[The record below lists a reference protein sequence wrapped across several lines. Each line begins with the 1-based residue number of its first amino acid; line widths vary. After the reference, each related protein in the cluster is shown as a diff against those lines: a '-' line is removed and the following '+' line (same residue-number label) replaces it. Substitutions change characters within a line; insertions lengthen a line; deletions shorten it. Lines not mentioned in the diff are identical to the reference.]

1 MTLEDETGIANLIVW
16 PKAFERLRAIVIGA
30 RFVAATGK
38 LQNESGVIHLI
49 VERMEDL
56 TPMLGLLS
64 REDPEA
70 DPFRI
75 RRSAVARRAA
85 PPGRPL
91 RPDAALLRPAPAADA
106 RAARSRPRPA
116 ERAEL
121 SLRRRHCQASKP
133 AYATSS
139 GVGARLSP
147 TIIARTR
154 FSRWRR
160 LASATPARWATTS
173 NAKPCA
179 IQECRCCA
187 PDEPQNASVVSA

>member
-30 RFVAATGK
+30 RFVVATGK
-38 LQNESGVIHLI
+38 LQNESGVVHLI

-70 DPFRI
+70 APSGF
-75 RRSAVARRAA
+75 AEAPPQRRAA

-106 RAARSRPRPA
+106 RAARSRPRA
-116 ERAEL
+116 ADRAEL
-121 SLRRRHCQASKP
+121 SL
-133 AYATSS
+133 S
-139 GVGARLSP
+139 GEPPRA
-147 TIIARTR
+147 
-154 FSRWRR
+154 RR
-160 LASATPARWATTS
+160 LLRRLLAGGRL
-173 NAKPCA
+173 
-179 IQECRCCA
+179 
-187 PDEPQNASVVSA
+187 